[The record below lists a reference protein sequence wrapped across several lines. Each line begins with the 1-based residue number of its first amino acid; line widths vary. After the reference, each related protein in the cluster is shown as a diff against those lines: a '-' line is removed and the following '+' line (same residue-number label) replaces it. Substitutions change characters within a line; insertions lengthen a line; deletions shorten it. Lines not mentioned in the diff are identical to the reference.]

1 MTEPTRLSTHQSTL
15 RRWFPNHEWVLLILL
30 AVEVALFSATG
41 RNFLTVT
48 NAFELV
54 RSGCEVGLLA
64 LGMTL
69 VIITGGI
76 DLSVGSMMGMAAI
89 TLGWLNN
96 VAGVPIV
103 PAIAVA
109 LAMGALGGWMNGALI
124 ARLGVPPL
132 IVTLGTYSLFRGLA
146 EGLTKGIINYS
157 SFSDAFKALGNG
169 YWLGCVPRQL
179 PLFLLVAVG
188 VWLLLHRS
196 VFGRQLYAL
205 GCSKEGALHAGV
217 PVGRR
222 VVTTYVLSGLLAA
235 LAAVVYAARL
245 GQAKADAGTGF
256 ELMAITAVVLGGTSI
271 DGGKGTILGTMLGL
285 AAIVMLENGLRLA
298 GQQAEASQVM
308 IGVLLLVAI
317 LGHRFGTGGR
327 AGAVASTSRDSC
339 EEFEMKNYQV
349 AILSV
354 AMLLSALIVAGSNKK
369 VAEQMSLLSA
379 APPVAATQRAGAPP
393 PPPPAKKLT
402 IALMP
407 KNKGEP
413 YFLSC
418 KKGADEAVAALGGQV
433 EFLWDG
439 PANPDPSKQNEVI
452 DAWIT
457 RGVDVIAASVENKEA
472 ISTVLKKAR
481 AKGIKVICWDADAVA
496 DARDFMVQQ
505 ATPEGIG
512 TALMDEAA
520 RVMGNKGTF
529 AIVTASLTAANQNEW
544 IVYIKKR
551 LAAKYPDIKLA
562 TIEPSEGKRDVAM
575 TRTSA
580 LLKANPDVK
589 LVMGIA
595 APAVPGAAE
604 AVVQSGRKD
613 VKVIGLSLPSLC
625 REFIHKGVV
634 DCIVL
639 WNTVDLGY
647 LTVHAARALAQ
658 GDIKAGSTT
667 MEAGRLGKIE
677 IAGDQVLLGKPFV
690 FNKDNVDQFDF

>member
-1 MTEPTRLSTHQSTL
+1 MNEPTRLSTHQSPL
-15 RRWFPNHEWVLLILL
+15 RRWFPNHEWVLLVLL
-30 AVEVALFSATG
+30 AAEIAIFSATG

-76 DLSVGSMMGMAAI
+76 DLSVGSMMGLAAI
-89 TLGWLNN
+89 SLGWMNN
-96 VAGVPIV
+96 VAGLPILV
-103 PAIAVA
+103 AIALA
-109 LAMGALGGWMNGALI
+109 LLIGAAGGLVNGTLI

-157 SFSDAFKALGNG
+157 SFSDAFKSLGNG
-169 YWLGCVPRQL
+169 YALGYVPRQL
-179 PLFLLVAVG
+179 PLFALVAAAI
-188 VWLLLHRS
+188 WLLLHRGI
-196 VFGRQLYAL
+196 FGRQLYAL

-222 VVTTYVLSGLLAA
+222 LIQTYLLSGLLAA

-271 DGGKGTILGTMLGL
+271 DGGRGTILGTLLGL

-298 GQQAEASQVM
+298 GAQAEASQVM
-308 IGVLLLVAI
+308 IGVLLLIAI
-317 LGHRFGTGGR
+317 LGHRLGR
-327 AGAVASTSRDSC
+327 GSKSAAPTLDSG
-339 EEFEMKNYQV
+339 EEVEMKNYQA

-354 AMLLSALIVAGSNKK
+354 AMRLSALIVAGSNTK
-369 VAEQMSLLSA
+369 VAQQLSNLAA
-379 APPVAATQRAGAPP
+379 APPAAPSQRAAQPA

-402 IALMP
+402 IAMMP

-418 KKGADEAVAALGGQV
+418 KKGADEAVTGLNGEV
-433 EFLWDG
+433 ELLWDG

-472 ISTVLKKAR
+472 ISTVLKKAK
-481 AKGIKVICWDADAVA
+481 AKGIKVICWDADAEA
-496 DARDFMVQQ
+496 EARDFMVQQ

-520 RVMGNKGTF
+520 RVMGGEGTF
-529 AIVTASLTAANQNEW
+529 AIVTASMTAANQNEW
-544 IVYIKKR
+544 IDYIKKR
-551 LAAKYPDIKLA
+551 LAAKYPKIKLA

-575 TRTSA
+575 TRTQA
-580 LLKANPDVK
+580 LLKANPEVK

-625 REFIHKGVV
+625 KEFIHKGVV

-647 LTVHAARALAQ
+647 LTVHAARALAK
-658 GDIKAGSTT
+658 GDIKAGSTS

-677 IAGDQVLLGKPFV
+677 IAGDQVLLGKPYV